1 MYEIAYLL
9 LSSLICGF
17 RNIQMYAIRWNKENE
32 RMWAHKLIYTWKRIH
47 VGPDLT
53 SPHLLHPHT
62 SRPFTVLTSSSIPK
76 TRKGVNMLITTWTD
90 HTLALGPP
98 PLSGPT
104 GIRRA
109 NFMPTSFIKWPFL
122 LRQVRAFWSMTDT
135 FTATIYI
142 SSEINFVVNIRVA
155 EENRLWNLNP
165 VIPIRMAIIIF

>member
-17 RNIQMYAIRWNKENE
+17 RNIQVYAIRWNKENE

-90 HTLALGPP
+90 HTLALGAPP
-98 PLSGPT
+98 SLGPNWDTACQLHAYFIHQMALSPQT
-104 GIRRA
+104 SEGI
-109 NFMPTSFIKWPFL
+109 L
-122 LRQVRAFWSMTDT
+122 
-135 FTATIYI
+135 IYDWHFY
-142 SSEINFVVNIRVA
+142 SNDLYFE
-155 EENRLWNLNP
+155 WN
-165 VIPIRMAIIIF
+165 